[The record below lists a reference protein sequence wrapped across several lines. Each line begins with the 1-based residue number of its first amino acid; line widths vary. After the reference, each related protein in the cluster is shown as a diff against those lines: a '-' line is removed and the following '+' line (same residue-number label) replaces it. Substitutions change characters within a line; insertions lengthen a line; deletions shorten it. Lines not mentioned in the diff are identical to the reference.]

1 MPEHGAQQHL
11 VFLDPDPDL
20 SAFAEQCIALG
31 GGLYIYYTGLSRSRL
46 YHRLKAAHHPE
57 RLLVAPLADDPKF
70 KGMAAGALKTLR
82 LQTKTHPT
90 NTLQAKQSVHT
101 GNSSLVADGSH

>member
-1 MPEHGAQQHL
+1 MPERGAQQHL

-20 SAFAEQCIALG
+20 STFAEQCIALG

-82 LQTKTHPT
+82 LQTK
-90 NTLQAKQSVHT
+90 NTSDQNTA
-101 GNSSLVADGSH
+101 G